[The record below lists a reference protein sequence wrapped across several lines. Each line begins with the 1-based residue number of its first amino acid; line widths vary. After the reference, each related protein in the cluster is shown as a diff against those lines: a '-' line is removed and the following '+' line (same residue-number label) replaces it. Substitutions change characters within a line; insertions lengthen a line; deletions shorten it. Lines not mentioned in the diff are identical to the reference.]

1 MTGSEEVGELDCLTT
16 NRLSSEA
23 VERCQSA
30 LTLLRNWKISLRVHL
45 NAKRRN
51 ARKPR
56 VPRLKIK
63 QKLVASLE
71 AELLRRVRAQG
82 GVSRVDLARQL
93 HLAPST
99 AGAYV
104 DRLVHEGF
112 LVERR
117 KEARDYGRPPTL
129 LSLNPEGGRF
139 IGVDFEAHNI
149 MATLVDFSQQPIHQ
163 IHNTISASDSVER
176 IIRKIEGAIE
186 ELMQNHGRRVLGIGV
201 GVPGTI
207 DPATQ
212 VALHYAHIKGWDRI
226 PLGERLAKRF
236 KVEVFLE
243 NNIRSMALAE
253 LWFGR
258 ARGLDDFV
266 TLGIRTGIAAG
277 IVVRRR
283 VLHGKNNL
291 AGEIG
296 EWLCPTG
303 PMEKSNRNKGWECG
317 RLKPLEEIASVPAV
331 LAAFRTCS
339 GRNSSARDSQA
350 EFEDLVKAAQTGDR
364 AVTSVLS
371 QVAQTLGWAICQI
384 DALFNPQK
392 IILAGPLIRLGEN
405 LFGPLRSEVA
415 RFCAGWQSQIPVVE
429 SSELGHFNGALG
441 AAALALHEWK
451 PRR

>member
-1 MTGSEEVGELDCLTT
+1 LAYAYQTP
-16 NRLSSEA
+16 
-23 VERCQSA
+23 
-30 LTLLRNWKISLRVHL
+30 LTLLRKWKICQPVHL

-51 ARKPR
+51 SRKPR

-63 QKLVASLE
+63 QKLVATLE

-82 GVSRVDLARQL
+82 GVSRVDLAREL
-93 HLAPST
+93 NLAPST

-104 DRLVHEGF
+104 DRLVEEGF

-117 KEARDYGRPPTL
+117 KETRDYGRPPTL

-149 MATLVDFSQQPIHQ
+149 MATLVDFSQQPMRE
-163 IHNTISASDSVER
+163 IHNTITPSDSVER

-207 DPATQ
+207 DPKTQ

-258 ARGLDDFV
+258 ARSLDDFV
-266 TLGIRTGIAAG
+266 CIGIRTGIAAG
-277 IVVRRR
+277 IVARRR
-283 VLHGKNNL
+283 VLHGKNNR

-296 EWLCPTG
+296 QWLCPTA
-303 PMEKSNRNKGWECG
+303 PIEKSPRNQGWEGG
-317 RLKPLEEIASVPAV
+317 RLKPLEEIASVPAIISAV
-331 LAAFRTCS
+331 RAAS
-339 GRNSSARDSQA
+339 ERNGGATRDPGV
-350 EFEDLVKAAQTGDR
+350 EFDDLVKAAQNGDR
-364 AVTSVLS
+364 AVTAVLS
-371 QVAQTLGWAICQI
+371 QVSQTLGWAICQI
-384 DALFNPQK
+384 DGLFNPQK
-392 IILAGPLIRLGEN
+392 IILAGPLVRLGEK
-405 LFGPLRSEVA
+405 LFGPIRSEVA

-429 SSELGHFNGALG
+429 SSELGSFNGALG

>member
-1 MTGSEEVGELDCLTT
+1 M
-16 NRLSSEA
+16 R
-23 VERCQSA
+23 
-30 LTLLRNWKISLRVHL
+30 L
-45 NAKRRN
+45 NAKQRN
-51 ARKPR
+51 TRKPR

-63 QKLVASLE
+63 QKIVANLE

-104 DRLVHEGF
+104 DRLVDEGF
-112 LVERR
+112 LVEHR
-117 KEARDYGRPPTL
+117 KETRDYGRPPTL

-149 MATLVDFSQQPIHQ
+149 MATLVDFSQQPIRQ
-163 IHNTISASDSVER
+163 IHNTISSSDSVER

-186 ELMQNHGRRVLGIGV
+186 ELMENHGRRVLGIGV

-207 DPATQ
+207 DPETH

-258 ARGLDDFV
+258 ARSLDDFV
-266 TLGIRTGIAAG
+266 TIGIRTGIAAG
-277 IVVRRR
+277 IIVRRR
-283 VLHGKNNL
+283 VLHGKMNL

-296 EWLCPTG
+296 EWLCPTA
-303 PMEKSNRNKGWECG
+303 PIQKSARNKGWECG
-317 RLKPLEEIASVPAV
+317 RLKPLEEIASVPAI
-331 LAAFRTCS
+331 LAAARAAS
-339 GRNSSARDSQA
+339 GRNGAASRDSRD
-350 EFEDLVKAAQTGDR
+350 EFEELVKAAQRGDK
-364 AVTSVLS
+364 AVISVLS
-371 QVAQTLGWAICQI
+371 HVAQTLGWAICQI
-384 DALFNPQK
+384 GALFNPQK
-392 IILAGPLIRLGEN
+392 IILAGPLVRLGESF
-405 LFGPLRSEVA
+405 FGPLRSEVA
-415 RFCAGWQSQIPVVE
+415 RFCAGGQTHIPVVE
-429 SSELGHFNGALG
+429 SSELGSFNGALG

>member
-1 MTGSEEVGELDCLTT
+1 
-16 NRLSSEA
+16 
-23 VERCQSA
+23 
-30 LTLLRNWKISLRVHL
+30 LTLLRKWKISLRVRL
-45 NAKRRN
+45 NSKRRN
-51 ARKPR
+51 ARKLR

-63 QKLVASLE
+63 QKLVANLE

-149 MATLVDFSQQPIHQ
+149 MATLVDFSQQPIRE
-163 IHNTISASDSVER
+163 IHTTIAPSDSVER

-186 ELMQNHGRRVLGIGV
+186 ELMQNHGRRVLGIGI

-207 DPATQ
+207 DPETH

-226 PLGERLAKRF
+226 PLGDRLAKRF
-236 KVEVFLE
+236 KVGVFLE

-266 TLGIRTGIAAG
+266 CIGIRTGIAAG

-296 EWLCPTG
+296 EWLCPTA
-303 PMEKSNRNKGWECG
+303 PIEKSPRNKGWGSG
-317 RLKPLEEIASVPAV
+317 RLKPLEEIASVPAI
-331 LAAFRTCS
+331 LTAFRGAS
-339 GRNSSARDSQA
+339 DHNGGPRDSHL
-350 EFEDLVKAAQTGDR
+350 EFDDLVEAALKGDR
-364 AVTSVLS
+364 AANSVLS
-371 QVAQTLGWAICQI
+371 HVAQTLGWAVCQI
-384 DALFNPQK
+384 NALFNPQK
-392 IILAGPLIRLGEN
+392 IILAGPLVRLGEA

-415 RFCAGWQSQIPVVE
+415 RFCAGWQSQVPVVE
-429 SSELGHFNGALG
+429 SSDLGDFNGALG